1 MIERRNF
8 YRILYAQPDASMAV
22 IQENYRLLKQKLR
35 TQPDLTNDDWNENLL
50 ETAYQTLSDPTK
62 RSVYDHELLRYYH
75 IDTLAHGAL
84 HTNTNTNQSRNKQTN
99 NNQFGDL
106 KNYYRILQVQPD
118 APAAIITASYQALIK
133 NNPKIISLLDESYRI
148 LSNEKTRKQYDTYL
162 ASLLADRSNGNN
174 NDTQAHSTNPI
185 ATSKHADNREKSL
198 SLQSYQAI
206 ILHYCIF
213 CKTPYRSQAN
223 LYGNENCLECSSP
236 LTLLE
241 HESLKLFRRTMRRI
255 SIQGD
260 FLFYLFWPGKPYC
273 GFFQDLSSS
282 GLRFWSPQAVDLKEI
297 IKVDASN
304 LQAIAEI
311 THTSADRSGTSV
323 GARFITVKFDQIRG
337 NFISVKA

>member
-8 YRILYAQPDASMAV
+8 YRILHAQPDASMAV
-22 IQENYRLLKQKLR
+22 IRENYRLLKQKLK
-35 TQPDLTNDDWNENLL
+35 THPDLTNDDWNENLL

-62 RSVYDHELLRYYH
+62 RSIYDHELLRYYH
-75 IDTLAHGAL
+75 IDTLTHGAL
-84 HTNTNTNQSRNKQTN
+84 SANTNKAGNKQTS
-99 NNQFGDL
+99 NQSGL

-133 NNPKIISLLDESYRI
+133 NNPEIISLLDESYRI
-148 LSNEKTRKQYDTYL
+148 LSNEETRKQYDIYL
-162 ASLLADRSNGNN
+162 ANLLADTSNGNN
-174 NDTQAHSTNPI
+174 TQPHSTNPI
-185 ATSKHADNREKSL
+185 ATSKNASNSERAL
-198 SLQSYQAI
+198 FLQPYQAV
-206 ILHYCIF
+206 ILHYCTF

-223 LYGNENCLECSSP
+223 LYGNENCLECASP

-255 SIQGD
+255 PIQGD

-282 GLRFWSPQAVDLKEI
+282 GLRFWSQQPIDLQGI

-311 THTSADRSGTSV
+311 THTSAERNGTSV

-337 NFISVKA
+337 NFISAKA

>member
-8 YRILYAQPDASMAV
+8 YRILHAQPDASMAV
-22 IQENYRLLKQKLR
+22 IRENYRLLKQKLK
-35 TQPDLTNDDWNENLL
+35 THPDLTNDDWNENLL
-50 ETAYQTLSDPTK
+50 EAAYQTLSDPTK
-62 RSVYDHELLRYYH
+62 RSIYDHELLRYYH
-75 IDTLAHGAL
+75 IDTLTHGGLRA
-84 HTNTNTNQSRNKQTN
+84 NTNKSGNKQTS
-99 NNQFGDL
+99 NQSSL

-133 NNPKIISLLDESYRI
+133 NNPENISLLDESYRV
-148 LSNEKTRKQYDTYL
+148 LSNEETRKQYDIYL
-162 ASLLADRSNGNN
+162 ALLADKSDENN
-174 NDTQAHSTNPI
+174 TQSHSTNPI
-185 ATSKHADNREKSL
+185 VTSKNADNSERTL
-198 SLQSYQAI
+198 FLQPYQAV
-206 ILHYCIF
+206 ILHYCTF

-223 LYGNENCLECSSP
+223 LYGNENCLECASP

-241 HESLKLFRRTMRRI
+241 RESLKLFRRTMKRI
-255 SIQGD
+255 TIQGD

-282 GLRFWSPQAVDLKEI
+282 GLRFWSQQPVDLQEI

-311 THTSADRSGTSV
+311 THTSAERNGTSV

-337 NFISVKA
+337 NFISAKA

>member
-8 YRILYAQPDASMAV
+8 YRILHAQPDASMAV
-22 IQENYRLLKQKLR
+22 IRENYRLLKEKLK
-35 TQPDLTNDDWNENLL
+35 THPDLTNDDWNENLL

-62 RSVYDHELLRYYH
+62 RSIYDHELLRYYH
-75 IDTLAHGAL
+75 IDTLTHGGL
-84 HTNTNTNQSRNKQTN
+84 HANTNKSGNKQTSS
-99 NNQFGDL
+99 NQSSL

-118 APAAIITASYQALIK
+118 APAAIITTSYQALIK
-133 NNPKIISLLDESYRI
+133 SNPEIISLLDESYRI
-148 LSNEKTRKQYDTYL
+148 LSNEETRKQYDIYL
-162 ASLLADRSNGNN
+162 ANLLADTSNGNN
-174 NDTQAHSTNPI
+174 TQFHSTNPI
-185 ATSKHADNREKSL
+185 ATSKNASNSERAL
-198 SLQSYQAI
+198 FLQPYQAV
-206 ILHYCIF
+206 ILHYCTF

-223 LYGNENCLECSSP
+223 LYGNENCLECASP

-255 SIQGD
+255 PIQGD

-282 GLRFWSPQAVDLKEI
+282 GLRFWSQQPIDLQGM

-311 THTSADRSGTSV
+311 THTSAERNGTSV

-337 NFISVKA
+337 NFISAKA